1 MSAPRSYHRRMR
13 PRADNVPGEAELTLL
28 AQARAGDE
36 DAFGVLIAPYLRELH
51 VHCYRMLGSV
61 HDAEDVMQEVLVRA
75 WRHLDAFDGRGSV
88 RGWLYRIA
96 TNRCLTARS
105 RAAAAPAPALSS
117 PPPPSNATDVEVT
130 ALTPYPDAWLAE
142 LASPDD
148 PAARYE
154 VRESVELAFLT
165 VIQLLPPRQRAALLL
180 RDVLGFSTA
189 ETAQIL
195 RSSQASVTSA
205 LQRARATVETNRASG
220 RLRPASTPRPGAQRA
235 LADRFTAAWHAGDIP
250 ALVSVLAED
259 CLLTM
264 PPAPLAYRGR
274 QAIGAFFATV
284 PAGGDLP
291 AFRLIPLQAN
301 LQPAVAA
308 YMRDGA
314 TARAYGIMV
323 LAIRDDMIGEI
334 TGFAD
339 PSLFPLF
346 GLPRETAWPPRQAGQ
361 GPEFRSNG

>member
-1 MSAPRSYHRRMR
+1 MTAGRH
-13 PRADNVPGEAELTLL
+13 GEPEQVLL
-28 AQARAGDE
+28 SRARAGDE
-36 DAFGVLIAPYLRELH
+36 VAFGVIIAPYLRELH

-61 HDAEDVMQEVLVRA
+61 HDAEDVLQEVLVRA
-75 WRHLDAFDGRGSV
+75 WRHLGTFDGRGPV

-105 RAAAAPAPALSS
+105 RAAAAPAPVLGPV
-117 PPPPSNATDVEVT
+117 PPPNAPDVEVT
-130 ALTPYPDAWLAE
+130 ALHPYPDEWLAE
-142 LASPDD
+142 LAGPDD

-165 VIQLLPPRQRAALLL
+165 VVQLLPARQRAVLLL
-180 RDVLGFSTA
+180 RDVLGFSAA

-195 RSSQASVTSA
+195 QVSQAAVTSS
-205 LQRARATVETNRASG
+205 LQRARATLQARRDSG
-220 RLRPASTPRPGAQRA
+220 RLRPAGSLGAGADRA
-235 LADRFTAAWHAGDIP
+235 LADRFTEAWHACDVP
-250 ALVSVLAED
+250 AVVSVLAED

-274 QAIGAFFATV
+274 DAIGSFFATV
-284 PAGGDLP
+284 PGGGDL
-291 AFRLIPLQAN
+291 AAIRLVPTRAN
-301 LQPAVAA
+301 GQPAVAA
-308 YMRDGA
+308 YQRDGQ

-323 LAIRDDMIGEI
+323 LTIHGALIGEI

-346 GLPRETAWPPRQAGQ
+346 GLPLQADWPPGQAG
-361 GPEFRSNG
+361 

>member
-1 MSAPRSYHRRMR
+1 MR
-13 PRADNVPGEAELTLL
+13 PRADGTPGEGGLTLL
-28 AQARAGDE
+28 AQAKAGDE

-61 HDAEDVMQEVLVRA
+61 QDAEDVMQDVLVRA

-105 RAAAAPAPALSS
+105 RTATAPVPVLSP

-148 PAARYE
+148 PADRYE
-154 VRESVELAFLT
+154 IRESVQLAFLT
-165 VIQLLPPRQRAALLL
+165 VIQLLPPRQRAVLLL
-180 RDVLGFSTA
+180 RDVLGFSAA

-195 RSSQASVTSA
+195 RTSQASVTSA

-220 RLRPASTPRPGAQRA
+220 RLRPASTVHQGAQRA
-235 LADRFTAAWHAGDIP
+235 LADRFSAAWHAGDIP

-274 QAIGAFFATV
+274 QAIGTFFGTV
-284 PAGGDLP
+284 PAGGNLA
-291 AFRLIPLQAN
+291 AFRLLPLQAN
-301 LQPAVAA
+301 FQPAVAA

-314 TARAYGIMV
+314 TARAYGIMA
-323 LAIRDDMIGEI
+323 LAIRDDTIGEI

-339 PSLFPLF
+339 PALFPVF
-346 GLPRETAWPPRQAGQ
+346 GLPRETAWPP
-361 GPEFRSNG
+361 P

>member
-1 MSAPRSYHRRMR
+1 
-13 PRADNVPGEAELTLL
+13 
-28 AQARAGDE
+28 
-36 DAFGVLIAPYLRELH
+36 
-51 VHCYRMLGSV
+51 MLGSV
-61 HDAEDVMQEVLVRA
+61 HDAEDVLPEVLVRA
-75 WRHLDAFDGRGSV
+75 WRHLDGFDGRGSV

-105 RAAAAPAPALSS
+105 RAAAAPAPALGPV
-117 PPPPSNATDVEVT
+117 PPPPNAPDVEVT

-142 LASPDD
+142 LAGPGD
-148 PAARYE
+148 PAASYE
-154 VRESVELAFLT
+154 IRESVQLAFLT

-180 RDVLGFSTA
+180 RDVLGFSAA

-205 LQRARATVETNRASG
+205 LQRARATLEAYRAAG
-220 RLRPASTPRPGAQRA
+220 RLGRLSAPSPGAERA

-250 ALVSVLAED
+250 ALVSALAGD

-274 QAIGAFFATV
+274 EAIGAFFATV
-284 PAGGDLP
+284 PAAGDLT
-291 AFRLIPLQAN
+291 AIRLVPVRAN

-308 YMRDGA
+308 YQRDGA
-314 TARAYGIMV
+314 IARAYGIMV
-323 LAIRDDMIGEI
+323 FTVRDDTISEI

-339 PSLFPLF
+339 PALFPLF
-346 GLPRETAWPPRQAGQ
+346 GLPRQAPPG
-361 GPEFRSNG
+361 GSHGL

>member
-1 MSAPRSYHRRMR
+1 MR
-13 PRADNVPGEAELTLL
+13 PVTSGPAGDTEPMLL
-28 AQARAGDE
+28 ARARAGDE
-36 DAFGVLIAPYLRELH
+36 DAFGALITPYLRELH

-61 HDAEDVMQEVLVRA
+61 HDAEDVMQEVLMRA

-105 RAAAAPAPALSS
+105 RAAAPAPALGPV
-117 PPPPSNATDVEVT
+117 PPPPNAPDIEVT
-130 ALTPYPDAWLAE
+130 ALTPYPDTWLAE
-142 LASPDD
+142 LAGPGD
-148 PAARYE
+148 PAASYE
-154 VRESVELAFLT
+154 VRESVQLAFLT

-180 RDVLGFSTA
+180 RDVLGFSAA

-205 LQRARATVETNRASG
+205 LQRARATLETHRASG
-220 RLRPASTPRPGAQRA
+220 RLRRVSPSSPGAERA

-250 ALVSVLAED
+250 ALVSVLAGD

-274 QAIGAFFATV
+274 EAIGAFFATV
-284 PAGGDLP
+284 PAAGDL
-291 AFRLIPLQAN
+291 AAIRLLPVQAN
-301 LQPAVAA
+301 QQPAVAA
-308 YMRDGA
+308 YLRDGA
-314 TARAYGIMV
+314 VARAYGIMV
-323 LAIRDDMIGEI
+323 LTVNDDAITEI

-346 GLPRETAWPPRQAGQ
+346 GLSQQTPWPPRRAAEAHRPTG
-361 GPEFRSNG
+361 GPDGL